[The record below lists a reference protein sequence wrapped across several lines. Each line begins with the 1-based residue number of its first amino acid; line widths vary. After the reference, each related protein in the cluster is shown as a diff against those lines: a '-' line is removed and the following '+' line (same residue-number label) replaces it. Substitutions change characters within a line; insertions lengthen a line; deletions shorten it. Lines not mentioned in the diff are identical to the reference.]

1 MVDTKTELVENAVNG
16 FSTYKFFDAYIKYI
30 KSFPPP
36 SKRRKRKVNHEKD
49 RYSRIKKTRQP
60 RSL

>member
-16 FSTYKFFDAYIKYI
+16 VSTYKFFDEYIKYI

-36 SKRRKRKVNHEKD
+36 SKRRKRKVKN
-49 RYSRIKKTRQP
+49 
-60 RSL
+60 RSCFV